1 MLKYII
7 ECYFLLQ
14 KKVSEQRRQE
24 NVSLHARLG
33 VLETKCRELLVHQG
47 SSVSGAAVALS
58 ALIGRLDGLVEEL
71 VAAYTIS
78 DQELDVSC

>member
-1 MLKYII
+1 M
-7 ECYFLLQ
+7 
-14 KKVSEQRRQE
+14 SEQRRQE

-78 DQELDVSC
+78 DQELDVSF